1 MIKKVLIIDDDR
13 WLAENYQLVL
23 ETAGWQVTLSET
35 AAEAIDVIDDLQPH
49 IVLLDVMLPWSSA
62 AALLNELQSHSD
74 IASLPIVLCSSLD
87 LSELDPNDLAE
98 YGVRQV
104 IDKTIVTPDQ
114 IVNILTAAAHAT
126 A

>member
-1 MIKKVLIIDDDR
+1 MKKVLIVDDDR

-23 ETAGWQVTLSET
+23 EAAGWNVTLSAT

-49 IVLLDVMLPWSSA
+49 VVLLDVMLPWSSA

-87 LSELDPNDLAE
+87 VSHLALSDLAE

-104 IDKTIVTPDQ
+104 IDKTTVMPDQ
-114 IVNILTAAAHAT
+114 IVSILMTAAHAT